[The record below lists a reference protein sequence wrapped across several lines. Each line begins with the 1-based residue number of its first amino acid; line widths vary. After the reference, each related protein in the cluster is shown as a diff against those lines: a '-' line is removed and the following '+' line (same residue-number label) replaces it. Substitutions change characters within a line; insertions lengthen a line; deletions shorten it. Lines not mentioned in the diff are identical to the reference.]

1 MDLKKLPFILNP
13 SQTEQ
18 GDRMIAV
25 DEYEEYQSTSEVTP
39 AYGTNDNYT
48 SCSDD
53 EDTMG
58 DETLGSVSGSMRLKH
73 IAGMIN
79 ELRL

>member
-1 MDLKKLPFILNP
+1 MNP

-18 GDRMIAV
+18 GDSK
-25 DEYEEYQSTSEVTP
+25 DEYEEYYSTSE
-39 AYGTNDNYT
+39 GTTASGTDDNYT

-58 DETLGSVSGSMRLKH
+58 DETLGSASDSTRLKH
-73 IAGMIN
+73 IASMIDELKLRSRN
-79 ELRL
+79 ER